1 MNGTTNFMEPQAWHS
16 SLAGVIVAAGALIR
30 DAASRVLCVKPN
42 YRDYW
47 TLPGGICEAGEPP
60 HAACAREV
68 REEVGL
74 DVEIA
79 RLLTVD
85 WQPPSPEYGSRARPT
100 LYFVFDGG
108 VLADGTPIVLQ
119 HEELDDY
126 QFAAPDELVALLAP
140 PGLRRAEAA
149 LAATAVPGA
158 SYLPL
163 RRS

>member
-1 MNGTTNFMEPQAWHS
+1 MEPQAWHA
-16 SLAGVIVAAGALIR
+16 SLAGVIAAAGALIT
-30 DAASRVLCVKPN
+30 DADGRVLCVKPN

-74 DVEIA
+74 DLPVV
-79 RLLTVD
+79 RLLALD
-85 WQPPSPEYGSRARPT
+85 WQRPPPEYGPQARPT

-119 HEELDDY
+119 AEELDDY
-126 QFAAPDELVALLAP
+126 RFAAPADLAALLAP
-140 PGLRRAEAA
+140 AGLRRTEAA
-149 LAATAVPGA
+149 LAAATASGA

-163 RRS
+163 LQP